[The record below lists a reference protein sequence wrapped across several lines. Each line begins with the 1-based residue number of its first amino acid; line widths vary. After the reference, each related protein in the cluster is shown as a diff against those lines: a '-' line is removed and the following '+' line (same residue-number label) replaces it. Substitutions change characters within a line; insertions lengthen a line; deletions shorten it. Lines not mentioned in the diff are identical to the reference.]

1 MGIRLHSMVL
11 HAKQILKVAT
21 AAEVPKGHFAI
32 YVGETQKRRFVV
44 PISYL
49 NHPSFQDLLSRAEEE
64 FGFNHPTG
72 GLTIPCKIAAFIDL
86 TSRAGLA
93 MDNQWLEV
101 EIESDALSLTQS
113 LAISDGLFPI
123 EAQPANARGHKEM
136 YPSMAPFH
144 HISFHYA
151 PRAQN
156 HLAHWT
162 ASVTLTMSRSPS
174 RKLLLVE
181 NMKDLVHLLPQDSTL
196 RLSFQGSH

>member
-32 YVGETQKRRFVV
+32 YPE
-44 PISYL
+44 
-49 NHPSFQDLLSRAEEE
+49 
-64 FGFNHPTG
+64 
-72 GLTIPCKIAAFIDL
+72 
-86 TSRAGLA
+86 
-93 MDNQWLEV
+93 
-101 EIESDALSLTQS
+101 
-113 LAISDGLFPI
+113 
-123 EAQPANARGHKEM
+123 NARGHKEI

-156 HLAHWT
+156 HLAHWA
-162 ASVTLTMSRSPS
+162 ASVRLTMSRSLS